1 MKAVKIATYK
11 PLPFLVLGALI
22 FFLFGPIIGF
32 DFISIDD
39 GGQILENEK
48 IHRLTLDNLLEI
60 FSSATVSMYQPLTS
74 LFFAL
79 IISVFGFKTAAAFHV
94 ASILVHVLN
103 TCLVYALS
111 QRLFQKKIN
120 PLILASLFAFHPLSV
135 EAVAWI
141 SATSSLL
148 FTSFFL
154 LGILQYDQYLERGQ
168 KKNYRAS
175 ILVFL
180 LGCFCKIQMLPFVA
194 VLFLLDYLR
203 GKSVFQKETLYSKIP
218 FVLIAFIFTCVALQF
233 RKDQSAFIGDYNP
246 LLLVPSQIS
255 WYGIKAFFPANLSV
269 VYDWPTVLFSKAFVA
284 LNVVFFAFGFLI
296 FRNRRNPLFLFGC
309 LFYLANIILHTTL
322 FNRFLGPY
330 ADRYGYLSIL
340 GIWIAVF
347 SLVEQKKVKALHIVG
362 GLVVAVFFLV
372 AKQQTTHW
380 KDTISI
386 WSKNLE
392 HQTSSFSNGMRGQL
406 YFEKGMS
413 AAAQRDF
420 EIVEQAPDPRF
431 EPEKYAYLYS
441 ALGLMT
447 TESDGVKSAEYF
459 DRATQFDPSPSNLE
473 NAGLAYQKIES
484 FEKSESFYLRCAEV
498 SSKPMCFNSLSAL
511 YFELEQFEKGE
522 AITTKAIKAGH
533 KTLIFYK
540 MRCFFRIQTRQMELA
555 QEDYREAEKLFIQSD
570 SKIPDPIL
578 MNLAEMLQI
587 TPEW

>member
-154 LGILQYDQYLERGQ
+154 LGILQYDQYLEHGQ

-362 GLVVAVFFLV
+362 SLIVAVFFLV

-406 YFEKGMS
+406 YFEKGMY
-413 AAAQRDF
+413 AAAQRDL

-447 TESDGVKSAEYF
+447 TESDSVKSAEYF
-459 DRATQFDPSPSNLE
+459 DRATQFDPSPRNLE
-473 NAGLAYQKIES
+473 NAGLAYQKIQS
-484 FEKSESFYLRCAEV
+484 FEKSESFYLQCAEV
-498 SSKPMCFNSLSAL
+498 SSKPKCFNSLSVL

-555 QEDYREAEKLFIQSD
+555 QEDYREAQKLFIQSD

-578 MNLAEMLQI
+578 MNLAIMLQI

>member
-1 MKAVKIATYK
+1 MKTVKIASYK
-11 PLPFLVLGALI
+11 PLPILVLGVLI

-32 DFISIDD
+32 DFIAIDD

-79 IISVFGFKTAAAFHV
+79 IIGVFGFKTAAAFHV
-94 ASILVHVLN
+94 ASILIHVLN

-120 PLILASLFAFHPLSV
+120 PLLLASLFALHPLSV

-154 LGILQYDQYLERGQ
+154 LGILQYDQYLEHGQ

-203 GKSVFQKETLYSKIP
+203 GQRVFQKETVYSKIP
-218 FVLIAFIFTCVALQF
+218 FVFIAFIFTCVALQF
-233 RKDQSAFIGDYNP
+233 RKDQAAFVGDYNP
-246 LLLVPSQIS
+246 LLLVPSQIA
-255 WYGIKAFFPANLSV
+255 WYGMKAFFPLNLSI
-269 VYDWPTVLFSKAFVA
+269 VYDWPTVLISKAFVA
-284 LNVVFFAFGFLI
+284 LNLGFIALGFLI

-309 LFYLANIILHTTL
+309 LFYLANIILNTTL
-322 FNRFLGPY
+322 FTQFLGPY

-340 GIWIAVF
+340 GIWIAAV
-347 SLVEQKKVKALHIVG
+347 SLVEQKRVKTLHIVG

-380 KDTISI
+380 KDTISL

-406 YFEKGMS
+406 YYEKGMY

-420 EIVEQAPDPRF
+420 EIIEQDPDPRF
-431 EPEKYAYLYS
+431 EPEKYSYLYS

-459 DRATQFDPSPSNLE
+459 DRATQFYPSPSNLE
-473 NAGLAYQKIES
+473 NAGLAYQKIQS
-484 FEKSESFYLRCAEV
+484 FQKAESFYLRCAEM
-498 SSKPMCFNSLSAL
+498 SSTPNCYSSLSSL
-511 YFELEQFEKGE
+511 YFELEEFEKGE
-522 AITTKAIKAGH
+522 GITTKAIKIGH

-540 MRCFFRIQTRQMELA
+540 MRCFFRIQTRQLELA
-555 QEDYREAEKLFIQSD
+555 QEDYREAQKLFIQSD
-570 SKIPDPIL
+570 SKTPDPIL
-578 MNLAEMLQI
+578 TSLGQMLQI
-587 TPEW
+587 AP

>member
-1 MKAVKIATYK
+1 MKTVKIASYK
-11 PLPFLVLGALI
+11 PLPILVLGVLI

-32 DFISIDD
+32 DFIAIDD

-48 IHRLTLDNLLEI
+48 IHRLTLDNVLEI

-79 IISVFGFKTAAAFHV
+79 IIGVFGFKTAAAFHV
-94 ASILVHVLN
+94 GSILIHVLN

-120 PLILASLFAFHPLSV
+120 PLLLASLFAFHPLSV

-154 LGILQYDQYLERGQ
+154 LGILQYDQYLEHGQ

-180 LGCFCKIQMLPFVA
+180 LGCFCKIQMLPFVG

-203 GKSVFQKETLYSKIP
+203 GKRVFQKETVYSKIP
-218 FVLIAFIFTCVALQF
+218 FVFIAFIFTCVALQF
-233 RKDQSAFIGDYNP
+233 RKDQTAFVGDYNP
-246 LLLVPSQIS
+246 FLLVPSQIA
-255 WYGIKAFFPANLSV
+255 WYGMKAFFPLNLSI

-284 LNVVFFAFGFLI
+284 LNVGFIALGFLI
-296 FRNRRNPLFLFGC
+296 FRNRRNPLFLFGS

-322 FNRFLGPY
+322 FTRFLGPY

-340 GIWIAVF
+340 GIWIAAF
-347 SLVEQKKVKALHIVG
+347 SLVGQKRVKTLHIVG
-362 GLVVAVFFLV
+362 SLVVAVFFLV
-372 AKQQTTHW
+372 ARQQTTHW
-380 KDTISI
+380 KDTISL

-406 YFEKGMS
+406 YFEKGMY

-420 EIVEQAPDPRF
+420 EIIEQDPDPRF
-431 EPEKYAYLYS
+431 EPEKYGYLYS

-459 DRATQFDPSPSNLE
+459 DRAAQFDPSPSNLE
-473 NAGLAYQKIES
+473 NAGLAYQKIQS
-484 FEKSESFYLRCAEV
+484 FEKAESFYLRCAEM
-498 SSKPMCFNSLSAL
+498 SSTPKCFSSLSAL

-522 AITTKAIKAGH
+522 DITTKAITSGH

-555 QEDYREAEKLFIQSD
+555 QADYREAQKLFIQSD

-578 MNLAEMLQI
+578 TSLGQMLQV
-587 TPEW
+587 TP